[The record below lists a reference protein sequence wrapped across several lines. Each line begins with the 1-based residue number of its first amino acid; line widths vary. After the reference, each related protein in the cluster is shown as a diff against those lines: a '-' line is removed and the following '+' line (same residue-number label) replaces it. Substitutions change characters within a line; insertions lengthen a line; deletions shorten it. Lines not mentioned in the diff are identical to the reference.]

1 MNRKVLAIDYLRGL
15 SILSLILVHLILPL
29 SGMPLTEYA
38 MHPVLAPLR
47 DLLNLC
53 VVTLVVCS
61 GFSLY
66 RSTAELKFT
75 GVNILAFYR
84 KRFGRLLLPWVH
96 YVLISVAVYGVVAL
110 FFSGFGDWLVRTYPF
125 LSVANYGGIPFAW
138 ITLKWIVILLLLLT
152 LLFPFLRHVY
162 RKRPVLLG
170 VMIACYLASAVLAQI
185 YPVDRSRYQDL
196 GFAPVPVLL
205 ETTTFVLGWS
215 LVCIFGFSLD
225 KLYSDER
232 FMKKDMKV
240 TFLAVFL
247 FLATDVTYASLHL
260 PLSMEA
266 NKFPPSPFYVLLG
279 IAVTLVLLSIFI
291 SFESLIRGVLRK
303 VLEFF
308 SANSYWLYLWSL
320 ILLFISNFIF
330 SHFELPLP
338 VRLLLEFLFNCVV
351 LSALVWAQKRV
362 KVRIYLEKSP
372 L

>member
-38 MHPVLAPLR
+38 TLPVLATLR

-53 VVTLVVCS
+53 VVTLVACS
-61 GFSLY
+61 GYSLY
-66 RSTAELKFT
+66 RSTADMEFT
-75 GVNILAFYR
+75 RANTLAFYR
-84 KRFGRLLLPWVH
+84 KRFARLLLPWVH
-96 YVLISVAVYGVVAL
+96 YVLISVAVYAAAAL
-110 FFSGFGDWLVRTYPF
+110 FFPGFGDWLLRTYPF
-125 LSVANYGGIPFAW
+125 LAVANYGGIPFAW

-152 LLFPFLRHVY
+152 LLFPLLRHIF
-162 RKRPVLLG
+162 RKRPVVLG
-170 VMIACYLASAVLAQI
+170 AMVAGYLASCVLAVI
-185 YPVDRSRYQDL
+185 FPVDRSRYQDL

-205 ETTTFVLGWS
+205 ETVSFVLGWS
-215 LVCIFGFSLD
+215 LVCLFGFSLD
-225 KLYSDER
+225 KLYGDDR

-247 FLATDVTYASLHL
+247 FLAAWVAYAALGL
-260 PLSMEA
+260 PLTIVA

-279 IAVTLVLLSIFI
+279 VAVTLVLLSLFI
-291 SFESLIRGVLRK
+291 SFEPWVRGLPRR

-320 ILLFISNFIF
+320 VLLFLSNFIF
-330 SHFELPLP
+330 SHFALPVS
-338 VRLLLEFLFNCVV
+338 VRLLLEFGFNC
-351 LSALVWAQKRV
+351 ALVSLLVVAQKHV
-362 KVRIYLEKSP
+362 KIRIYLEKSP

>member
-38 MHPVLAPLR
+38 MQPVLVTLR

-53 VVTLVVCS
+53 VVTLVACS
-61 GFSLY
+61 GFSLF
-66 RSTAELKFT
+66 RSTAETEFT
-75 GVNILAFYR
+75 VTNTRAFYR
-84 KRFGRLLLPWVH
+84 KRFARLLLPWVH

-110 FFSGFGDWLVRTYPF
+110 FFPGFGGWLLRTYPF

-138 ITLKWIVILLLLLT
+138 IALKWIVILLLLLT
-152 LLFPFLRHVY
+152 LLFPWLRHVY
-162 RKRPVLLG
+162 RKQPVVLG
-170 VMIACYLASAVLAQI
+170 MMIACYIASCVLALI
-185 YPVDRSRYQDL
+185 YPVDRTRYRDL
-196 GFAPVPVLL
+196 GFAPLPVLL
-205 ETTTFVLGWS
+205 EVASFVLGWS

-225 KLYSDER
+225 KLYSDDR

-247 FLATDVTYASLHL
+247 FLAAYVLYAALDL
-260 PLSMEA
+260 PLAIGA

-279 IAVTLVLLSIFI
+279 IAVTLVLLSLFI
-291 SFESLIRGVLRK
+291 SFESLIRGIPRT

-320 ILLFISNFIF
+320 VLLFISNFIF
-330 SHFELPLP
+330 SHFGLPLA

-351 LSALVWAQKRV
+351 LALLVTAQKHV
-362 KVRIYLEKSP
+362 KVRIYIEKSP